1 MLFERNI
8 YLEFLS
14 RSVVRVVTG
23 SVMRVNFV
31 DLIAVLGSVLTKM
44 RKKFGTLVG
53 SNKKKSYLCT
63 LCLTKIFYNYAK
75 NEN

>member
-14 RSVVRVVTG
+14 KSVVRVVTEC
-23 SVMRVNFV
+23 VMRVNFV

-44 RKKFGTLVG
+44 RKKF
-53 SNKKKSYLCT
+53 
-63 LCLTKIFYNYAK
+63 
-75 NEN
+75 